1 MSIATR
7 PKRSLPTNPAS
18 AATFSKAEPTPMV
31 PRHFEAPERGNSEAP
46 ETRISRHAEAPERGE
61 GRASLLENE
70 FTHGR
75 SRS

>member
-1 MSIATR
+1 MSVAIR
-7 PKRSLPTNPAS
+7 PKRLNPTTTS
-18 AATFSKAEPTPMV
+18 AAVTSAVEPSRLTPQ
-31 PRHFEAPERGNSEAP
+31 HNEAPERSYSEAP
-46 ETRISRHAEAPERGE
+46 ETRISRHYEAPDRGE

>member
-1 MSIATR
+1 MSVAIR
-7 PKRSLPTNPAS
+7 PKRLNPTTPTSATNSTAAPA
-18 AATFSKAEPTPMV
+18 V
-31 PRHFEAPERGNSEAP
+31 PVPQHIEAPERGHFEAP
-46 ETRISRHAEAPERGE
+46 ETRISRHYEAPDRGE